1 LFPAVT
7 VVPEGVAA
15 NEKSAKNNVNA
26 SVADC
31 WPLLPVIEK
40 FNGFA
45 EVDLRPVIVRVLDCP
60 PEIEEGLNV
69 QVAALLQESAMG
81 VRNVLGAAAET
92 VKVAVWDPMSSTL
105 DRALEE
111 SEKTGVPVPV
121 KLSEVAPVTAFEVI
135 WTVPV
140 VLPVVVGEKLTA
152 MVQAW
157 PTFNTAGVVGK
168 FPHVL
173 VWPNPPEDRMLEMV
187 TA

>member
-1 LFPAVT
+1 MFPAVT

-15 NEKSAKNNVNA
+15 SEKSAKNNVNA

-45 EVDLRPVIVRVLDCP
+45 VVDLRPVIVRVLDCP
-60 PEIEEGLNV
+60 PDTEEGLKLH
-69 QVAALLQESAMG
+69 VAPLLQDSAMG
-81 VRNVLGAAAET
+81 DRNVLGATTDTVNEAA
-92 VKVAVWDPMSSTL
+92 WDPMSSTF

-111 SEKTGVPVPV
+111 SEKTGVPVPT

-135 WTVPV
+135 STVPV
-140 VLPVVVGEKLTA
+140 VLPVEVGEKLTA

-173 VWPNPPEDRMLEMV
+173 VWPNPPPERMLVMV